1 MADDAQ
7 QFQVDKGPIMAA
19 TVLIGIGGLLAF
31 IGIVIGVLQALN
43 EGSKLVNQLE
53 TPPSELAR
61 ARIEQLRTAATAGV
75 NAWKETNRPAAGA

>member
-7 QFQVDKGPIMAA
+7 QFQVDKGPFMIA
-19 TVLIGIGGLLAF
+19 TVLVGIGGLLAF